1 MSLFQTLKKKEK
13 KKENDAV
20 MLQKVQTKYVS
31 AKCLIMIFQ
40 KPFKKK
46 KKIHEVQN
54 LDQFLFQYIHTTK
67 VTA

>member
-1 MSLFQTLKKKEK
+1 MSVIISNFEKKRK

-46 KKIHEVQN
+46 KIHEVQN